1 MSAKITKIDRVF
13 LTKIP
18 ELFDG
23 RGWHKQGTPTDTI
36 TAETVAPILFSH
48 RFEPAGVFV
57 NGEFVTTGEQYA
69 TANDNNLPIGKAVST
84 RYATPSNAELFE
96 LIREA
101 LAGSDYGIVSAGTL
115 DGRNE
120 FFVDAKGTNMR
131 AAGRDI
137 APFVGLHRCF
147 GGDSSVAIGGH
158 TMVVQCANTTALMR
172 REFSKREDNVSIKN
186 TLGIY
191 ARLPEV
197 KAEIERVHG
206 VNAMFAR
213 AMEDSASEKI
223 VRDDARA
230 AFVGLIAGDKPKL
243 EGKRVA
249 RTVNRANRLLELWG
263 TGAGNGGENVADWF
277 NAVTDFYSH
286 ENAGSE
292 DGADSKGEFLEKQWY
307 SSERGSGAAVK
318 SRVSGL
324 LFDKGTLVRPAFYS
338 LRDTGAAI
346 LAASAAEIVVDLN

>member
-1 MSAKITKIDRVF
+1 MSAKISKIDKVF

-18 ELFDG
+18 ELFNG
-23 RGWHKQGTPTDTI
+23 AGWHGKGIPTDEI

-48 RFEPAGVFV
+48 RFEPSGIQV
-57 NGEFVTTGEQYA
+57 NGEFIPTGEQYA

-84 RYATPSNAELFE
+84 RYATPSNAELYE
-96 LIREA
+96 LFSEA
-101 LAGSDYGIVSAGTL
+101 LAGSEYGIVSAGTL
-115 DGRNE
+115 NERNE
-120 FFVDAKGTNMR
+120 FFVDAKGVNMR

-137 APFVGLHRCF
+137 APFVGLNRCF
-147 GGDSSVAIGGH
+147 GGDSSVMIGGH
-158 TMVVQCANTTALMR
+158 TIVAQCANTTALMR
-172 REFSKREDNVSIKN
+172 REFGKREDNVSIKN

-191 ARLPEV
+191 ERLPEI
-197 KAEIERVHG
+197 KAEIERMHG

-230 AFVGLIAGDKPKL
+230 AFVGLLAGDKPKL

-249 RTVNRANRLLELWG
+249 RTINRANRLLDLWKA
-263 TGAGNGGENVADWF
+263 GAGNSGENVADWF

-292 DGADSKGEFLEKQWY
+292 DGADSKDEFLEKQWY
-307 SSERGSGAAVK
+307 SSERGAGAAVK

-324 LFDKGTLVRPAFYS
+324 LFQNGALVRPAFYK
-338 LRDTGAAI
+338 LRDDGKAI
-346 LAASAAEIVVDLN
+346 LAATSAAVVTTLN